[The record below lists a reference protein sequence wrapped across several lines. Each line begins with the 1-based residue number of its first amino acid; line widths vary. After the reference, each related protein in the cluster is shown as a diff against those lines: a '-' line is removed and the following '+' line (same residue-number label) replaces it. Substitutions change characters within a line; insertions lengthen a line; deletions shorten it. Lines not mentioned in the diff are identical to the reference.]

1 MSTEVSRLTLVF
13 SSDTVK
19 LSICI
24 LFFILFHI
32 KTELEL
38 QKREHKKH
46 NIFYY
51 NLKVFLRFHP
61 LNVRL

>member
-46 NIFYY
+46 NIFYLANY
-51 NLKVFLRFHP
+51 T
-61 LNVRL
+61 

>member
-24 LFFILFHI
+24 RFFILFHI

-46 NIFYY
+46 NIFYLANY
-51 NLKVFLRFHP
+51 T
-61 LNVRL
+61 